1 MTRMAGKSLL
11 VLLVAL
17 VLSAG
22 VLSTPASAGLVVP
35 TGSFGGP
42 ESPRT
47 NEALRLTIT
56 EVLPFGA
63 EPGATTCAADVSLS
77 FFSKG
82 GGAQAMEGRATL
94 TALCDDP
101 AYTMI
106 DAAGTFDG
114 KTFTLKQGGAY
125 SWTGTFDGTTA
136 TVVGGVPPHTFV
148 FTVPGAARDTTGP
161 VVKALASSAIV
172 RNGQKVPGRF
182 TVTDDSGK
190 ARWFVTLYSGG
201 DKVGKGASRGLQPA
215 KGSPVEGAWKGKGIG
230 PFYFCVWAVDAT
242 GNKSEDAPMSSCAWI
257 SRQVPIPSVS
267 NGCGT
272 SEYGETVASILN
284 WFGDTQEYGDVT
296 VNNRLLCNQH
306 DAAYAGVTVGS
317 TTTHTIV
324 DYRLTTRL
332 RADDELLFGIRAQCQ
347 RKLSKSPD
355 LLAQC
360 ESDAGKYYALVR
372 NLGVGAYDADATT
385 PGVQTAMPT
394 NTTPAG
400 GARDNR

>member
-1 MTRMAGKSLL
+1 MTTCGGKPML
-11 VLLVAL
+11 VLLGVIVLGVGA
-17 VLSAG
+17 LSA
-22 VLSTPASAGLVVP
+22 PANAE
-35 TGSFGGP
+35 P
-42 ESPRT
+42 EVNAKSVAVGQSPRA
-47 NEALRLTIT
+47 NDALRLTIT
-56 EVLPFGA
+56 ETLAFGP
-63 EPGATTCAADVSLS
+63 EPGATTCVADVSLG

-82 GGAQAMEGRATL
+82 GGPQSMEGRATL

-106 DAAGTFDG
+106 DASGTFDG
-114 KTFTLKQGGAY
+114 KTFSLKQGSAY
-125 SWTGTFDGTTA
+125 SWTGTFNGSTA
-136 TVVGGVPPHTFV
+136 TVVGGEPSHTFV
-148 FTVPGAARDTTGP
+148 FTVPGAARDTTAP
-161 VVKALASSAIV
+161 VVKAIRSSAIV

-190 ARWFVTLYSGG
+190 ARWFVALYSGG
-201 DKVGKGASRGLQPA
+201 TRVGKGASRGLQPA
-215 KGSPVEGAWKGKGIG
+215 KGAQVEGAWKGRGIG
-230 PFYFCVWAVDAT
+230 PFYFCVWAVDAA
-242 GNKSEDAPMSSCAWI
+242 GNKSEDAPMSSCAWV

-272 SEYGETVASILN
+272 SEYGETVAAILN

-317 TTTHTIV
+317 TTTHKIV
-324 DYRLTTRL
+324 DYRTMTRL

-347 RKLSKSPD
+347 RKLSKAPD

-372 NLGVGAYDADATT
+372 NLGAGAYDADATT
-385 PGVQTAMPT
+385 PGVQITMPDR
-394 NTTPAG
+394 TTPVG